1 MEMPH
6 PGRVPFATPCHICIL
21 AQPCNNDRV
30 LSALTD
36 RTYRRL
42 FTAQAISL
50 AGTGLATVAL
60 GLLAYD
66 LAGNDAALVLG
77 TVFAIKMVA
86 YVAVAPVAAA
96 VVHAAPPR
104 VVLVTADLVR
114 VVVVLGLP
122 LVTATWQVYVLVLVL
137 QAASAVH
144 TPTYQG
150 VLPRVLP
157 DEHRYT
163 QALSLS
169 RLAEDLEM
177 LLSPLLAALLLL
189 AVPSSG
195 LFVGTA
201 AGFAISAALVVRT
214 TLGRAPVQV
223 DGEAQPFRARVRR
236 GVDLMLHTPAL
247 RPVLALNLAVAAG
260 GAYALV
266 QYVVIAR
273 TVFDGGDGTAA
284 LLLAALGAG
293 SITVAVLLPRA
304 LQARPERTL
313 MLGGASLLTV
323 ATGAVAAA
331 LSVPGV
337 GGLVLVGALFALV
350 GAGWA
355 AAETPVGRIIT
366 RSTPEADQPAVFAA
380 QFSLSHACWLVTY
393 PLAGWLGRLGLSG
406 AALTL
411 AALAVLSVAAT
422 AALWPRTAPQPVT
435 SAGVTE

>member
-1 MEMPH
+1 M
-6 PGRVPFATPCHICIL
+6 
-21 AQPCNNDRV
+21 
-30 LSALTD
+30 LSALSD

-66 LAGNDAALVLG
+66 LAGDDAGLVLG

-189 AVPSSG
+189 VVPSSG

-214 TLGRAPVQV
+214 TLGRAPVDV
-223 DGEAQPFRARVRR
+223 DGEAQPFRTRVRR

-284 LLLAALGAG
+284 LLLAALGGG

-304 LQARPERTL
+304 LQARPERSL
-313 MLGGASLLTV
+313 MLGGASLLTL

-331 LSVPGV
+331 LNVPGL

-366 RSTPEADQPAVFAA
+366 RSTAEADQPAVFAA

-393 PLAGWLGRLGLSG
+393 PLAGWLGWLGLSG

-411 AALAVLSVAAT
+411 AVLALLAVAAT
-422 AALWPRTAPQPVT
+422 AALWPRTAPHPRASVDVT
-435 SAGVTE
+435 G

>member
-1 MEMPH
+1 M
-6 PGRVPFATPCHICIL
+6 
-21 AQPCNNDRV
+21 

-66 LAGNDAALVLG
+66 LAGDDAALVLG

-122 LVTATWQVYVLVLVL
+122 LVTATWQVYALVLVL

-169 RLAEDLEM
+169 RLSEDLEM

-214 TLGRAPVQV
+214 TLGRAPLDV
-223 DGEAQPFRARVRR
+223 EAQPFRTRVRR
-236 GVDLMLHTPAL
+236 GVDLMVHTPAL

-284 LLLAALGAG
+284 LLLAALGGG

-304 LQARPERTL
+304 LQARPERSV
-313 MLGGASLLTV
+313 MLGGASLLAL

-331 LSVPGV
+331 LTVPGI
-337 GGLVLVGALFALV
+337 GGLVLVGALFALI

-366 RSTPEADQPAVFAA
+366 RSTAEADQPAVFAA

-393 PLAGWLGRLGLSG
+393 PLAGWLGWLGLSG

-411 AALAVLSVAAT
+411 AVLAVLAVAAT
-422 AALWPRTAPQPVT
+422 ATLWPRTAPHPRASADVT
-435 SAGVTE
+435 G

>member
-1 MEMPH
+1 M
-6 PGRVPFATPCHICIL
+6 
-21 AQPCNNDRV
+21 
-30 LSALTD
+30 LSALAD

-66 LAGNDAALVLG
+66 LAGDDAALVLG

-86 YVAVAPVAAA
+86 YVAIAPVAAA

-104 VVLVTADLVR
+104 VVLVAADAVR

-122 LVTATWQVYVLVLVL
+122 FVTATWQVYVLVLVL

-157 DEHRYT
+157 DERRYT

-189 AVPSSG
+189 VVPSSG

-201 AGFAISAALVVRT
+201 AGFAISAALVLRT
-214 TLGRAPVQV
+214 TLGRAPV
-223 DGEAQPFRARVRR
+223 EADADPRPFRARVRR
-236 GVDLMLHTPAL
+236 GVDLMVHTPAL

-260 GAYALV
+260 GAYVLV
-266 QYVVIAR
+266 QYVVVAR
-273 TVFDGGDGTAA
+273 TVYGGGEGTAA
-284 LLLAALGAG
+284 LLLAALGGG

-304 LQARPERTL
+304 LEALPERAL
-313 MLGGASLLTV
+313 MLGGVTLLTL

-331 LSVPGV
+331 LAVPGV

-366 RSTPEADQPAVFAA
+366 RSATEADRPAVFAA

-393 PLAGWLGRLGLSG
+393 PLAGWRGGLGLS
-406 AALTL
+406 AA
-411 AALAVLSVAAT
+411 AVILAVVSAVAVVLT
-422 AALWPRTAPQPVT
+422 AVLWPHAAHQRRTAPRIG
-435 SAGVTE
+435 A

>member
-1 MEMPH
+1 MP
-6 PGRVPFATPCHICIL
+6 
-21 AQPCNNDRV
+21 
-30 LSALTD
+30 SALAD
-36 RTYRRL
+36 RTYRCL

-66 LAGNDAALVLG
+66 LAGDDAALVLG

-104 VVLVTADLVR
+104 TVLVTADLAR

-122 LVTATWQVYVLVLVL
+122 FVTATWQVYVLVLVL

-144 TPTYQG
+144 TPAYQG

-157 DEHRYT
+157 DERRYT

-177 LLSPLLAALLLL
+177 LLSPLLAALALLV
-189 AVPSSG
+189 VPTSG

-201 AGFAISAALVVRT
+201 AGFALSAALVMRT
-214 TLGRAPVQV
+214 TLGRAPLET
-223 DGEAQPFRARVRR
+223 GAGAQPFRTRVRR
-236 GVDLMLHTPAL
+236 GVDLMVHTPAL

-260 GAYALV
+260 GAYVLV
-266 QYVVIAR
+266 QYVVVAR

-304 LQARPERTL
+304 LDALPERAL
-313 MLGGASLLTV
+313 MLGGAALLTL

-331 LSVPGV
+331 LAVPGA

-355 AAETPVGRIIT
+355 AAETPVGRIVT
-366 RSTPEADQPAVFAA
+366 RSTAEADRPAVFAA

-393 PLAGWLGRLGLSG
+393 PLAGWLGRLGLPG
-406 AALTL
+406 AALVL
-411 AALAVLSVAAT
+411 AGVAALAVAAT
-422 AALWPRTAPQPVT
+422 AALWPRTGAHARTPT
-435 SAGVTE
+435 GVTG

>member
-1 MEMPH
+1 MLT
-6 PGRVPFATPCHICIL
+6 A
-21 AQPCNNDRV
+21 
-30 LSALTD
+30 LSDL
-36 RTYRRL
+36 TYRRL
-42 FTAQAISL
+42 FTAQVISL

-66 LAGNDAALVLG
+66 LAGDDAGLVLG

-104 VVLVTADLVR
+104 VVLVTADVAR

-122 LVTATWQVYVLVLVL
+122 LVTAVWQVYVLVLVL

-157 DEHRYT
+157 DERRYT

-169 RLAEDLEM
+169 RLSEDLEM

-189 AVPSSG
+189 VVPGSA

-201 AGFAISAALVVRT
+201 AGFAISAVLVVRT
-214 TLGRAPVQV
+214 VLGRAPIAS
-223 DGEAQPFRARVRR
+223 DPQPFVARVRR
-236 GVDLMLHTPAL
+236 GLELMVRTPAL

-260 GAYALV
+260 GAYVLV

-273 TVFDGGDGTAA
+273 TVFDRGGGTAA
-284 LLLAALGAG
+284 VLLAALGAG

-304 LQARPERTL
+304 LDALPERAL
-313 MLGGASLLTV
+313 MLGGASVV
-323 ATGAVAAA
+323 ALATAGLAAA
-331 LSVPGV
+331 VTVPETA
-337 GGLVLVGALFALV
+337 GLVLVGVLFALV

-366 RSTPEADQPAVFAA
+366 RCTPERDQPAVFAA
-380 QFSLSHACWLVTY
+380 QFSLSHACWLLTY
-393 PLAGWLGRLGLSG
+393 PLAGWLGWLGLSG
-406 AALTL
+406 AA
-411 AALAVLSVAAT
+411 AALAVIAAVAVVST
-422 AALWPRTAPQPVT
+422 AALWPKARQPHVDVEV
-435 SAGVTE
+435 AA